1 MGKNHQPENWDGGSS
16 DSSEGKTS
24 PTAATRSCPHLK
36 RAVDSGKLRKLLKG
50 TGLLLDCGECQKMGV
65 TSPAAEAL
73 ENSVES
79 PIGSFEYDNTLWLC
93 LKCGSQL
100 CGRAKNQHALQH
112 YKTPRSDLHAV
123 AMNTRSFEIWCYQ
136 CDSDIKPDSR
146 KNLLECVEF
155 VKGLAQKPPVAVPA
169 ENIENMLRGTL
180 ESLRPLVPTDD
191 ANPFYAGPVAAAA
204 SVNNNTNTITG
215 NNKAIP
221 LPPPPLP
228 PIPGMAKRTSNF
240 NNFSAIITTGNSS
253 ATATTPAMKLTSN
266 NIFGDSLPR
275 VRGLTNLGN
284 TCFFNAVM
292 QCLAQTPYL
301 LDVLKESAEP
311 GEEFTLPGGT
321 FESKEDE
328 VLNLP
333 PIKGSLCAWG
343 GLTSALAQTL
353 DELQSGGGVFNPS
366 KLFDK
371 LCAKCPQF
379 QGGDQHDSHEL
390 LRHLLE
396 SVRAEDLKR
405 YQRVILNNLGYKD
418 QDVKSVSEDMKK
430 KCKIYGNQAAD
441 RILRPEQVFRGFLVS
456 TLTCQDCYNVS
467 SRHEYFLDMSLPV
480 SVEKS
485 QPPQMRRKTSPDNS
499 NSFYL
504 HPAPATSPTGPTK
517 AQLKKEQK
525 KERKAKRH
533 AKHQHTKQMQ
543 KQFSAEAGISTVGGD
558 NVSEAGVVD
567 AAKAVLI
574 GCATREEAAGEKDKT
589 TWSASSSSAEQS
601 DADVEDNLLDDNEK
615 SSTKP
620 LNTSIIGK
628 TAAPNYD
635 RSGNNQ
641 SFTSPVE
648 KRDDSPENMDKDSL
662 DEDENDSGIA
672 TSPANAGGSFPAS
685 SASNSETNGDAMAPG
700 DSKATNSVF
709 SLGLN
714 EKGANLVKQ
723 LTLNETNFP
732 TKTALTNGDV
742 KPNEN
747 ADQSDI
753 QSIVSQLDSLTI
765 NNDEQ
770 QQNKAARAKAKRSRT
785 QSYSDWSTTIAPR
798 YQCEDGECSVQ
809 SCLNSFTAVELMT
822 GNNKVGCEACTKRI
836 NGDDPKAKTVNTN
849 ATKQFLISS
858 PPAVLILHLKRFQLG
873 PRCMFRKLTRPVS
886 FPMILDIAPFC
897 GSKVKNLPNIDR
909 KQKKLLY
916 ALYGV
921 VEHSGSMYGGHYTA
935 YVKVRPKLS
944 QEDKRWKFIPQGSKA
959 ELDQDDEQRKKL
971 DELLAREKAR
981 DLRMKAANDSDDFSN
996 SCSSS
1001 SDSSNTSSSSE
1012 PEESSIPPS
1021 PMSPC
1026 PNETA
1031 GAVGGIDETINVQV
1045 PMGKWY
1051 YVSDSRVSD
1060 ASESEVLNA
1069 QAYLLFY
1076 ERIY

>member
-1 MGKNHQPENWDGGSS
+1 MGKNHQPDNWDDGSS
-16 DSSEGKTS
+16 DSGEEKTS
-24 PTAATRSCPHLK
+24 PTAVTRSCPHLK
-36 RAVDSGKLRKLLKG
+36 RAVDSAKLRKLLKG
-50 TGLLLDCGECQKMGV
+50 TGLLLDCTECQRMGF
-65 TSPAAEAL
+65 TSPATEA
-73 ENSVES
+73 SES
-79 PIGSFEYDNTLWLC
+79 PSSVDIEYDNTLWLC

-100 CGRAKNQHALQH
+100 CGRSKNQHALH
-112 YKTPRSDLHAV
+112 HFKTPRSDCHAL
-123 AMNTRSFEIWCYQ
+123 AMNTRSFDIWCYD
-136 CDSDIKPDSR
+136 CDNDVKPDSR
-146 KNLLECVEF
+146 KNLLDCVEF
-155 VKGLAQKPPVAVPA
+155 VKGLAQKPPVQNV
-169 ENIENMLRGTL
+169 ENMILGAW
-180 ESLRPLVPTDD
+180 ESLRPLVSTDD
-191 ANPFYAGPVAAAA
+191 NLATTPQSSGT
-204 SVNNNTNTITG
+204 VNTDCNNITG
-215 NNKAIP
+215 INKAIP
-221 LPPPPLP
+221 LPAPPLP
-228 PIPGMAKRTSNF
+228 PIPGMAKRTNNEPLVTTYSNF
-240 NNFSAIITTGNSS
+240 NNLPPIE
-253 ATATTPAMKLTSN
+253 P
-266 NIFGDSLPR
+266 LPR

-284 TCFFNAVM
+284 TCFFNAVL

-321 FESKEDE
+321 FDINNDE
-328 VLNLP
+328 VLKLP
-333 PIKGSLCAWG
+333 PIKGTLTAWG
-343 GLTSALAQTL
+343 GLTSALANTL
-353 DELQSGGGVFNPS
+353 EELQSGGGVFNPS
-366 KLFDK
+366 KLLNK
-371 LCAKCPQF
+371 LTTKCPQF

-390 LRHLLE
+390 LRQLLE
-396 SVRAEDLKR
+396 SVRSEDLKR
-405 YQRVILNNLGYKD
+405 YQRVILQNLGCKD
-418 QDVKSVSEDMKK
+418 QDAKSASDDMKR

-441 RILRPEQVFRGFLVS
+441 RILMPEKVFRGFLVS

-485 QPPQMRRKTSPDNS
+485 QPPAMRRKTSPDNA

-517 AQLKKEQK
+517 SQLKKEAK

-533 AKHQHTKQMQ
+533 AKHQHTKQQIQ
-543 KQFSAEAGISTVGGD
+543 KVGSAEGQNSTPTSG
-558 NVSEAGVVD
+558 ED
-567 AAKAVLI
+567 AVPII
-574 GCATREEAAGEKDKT
+574 GCATREEADDRT
-589 TWSASSSSAEQS
+589 TGALSAESSSSAEQS
-601 DADVEDNLLDDNEK
+601 DADVEDNLLDDNDK
-615 SSTKP
+615 CPTKP
-620 LNTSIIGK
+620 LNTSANAKALNNI
-628 TAAPNYD
+628 D
-635 RSGNNQ
+635 RNGNNQ
-641 SFTSPVE
+641 LTSPVE
-648 KRDDSPENMDKDSL
+648 KRGDSPENMDKDSL

-672 TSPANAGGSFPAS
+672 TSPANAGGASFPAS
-685 SASNSETNGDAMAPG
+685 STSNSETNGDANIIET
-700 DSKATNSVF
+700 KTTNSVF

-714 EKGANLVKQ
+714 EKGANLLKQ
-723 LTLNETNFP
+723 LSNGINTDET
-732 TKTALTNGDV
+732 TTTLTNGDI
-742 KPNEN
+742 KSEEN
-747 ADQSDI
+747 GDNSAAMQSVI
-753 QSIVSQLDSLTI
+753 NKLDRLQI
-765 NNDEQ
+765 ENDEQ
-770 QQNKAARAKAKRSRT
+770 QQKKSARAKAKRSRT

-809 SCLNSFTAVELMT
+809 SCLNNFTAVELMT

-873 PRCMFRKLTRPVS
+873 QRFVFRKLTGHVS

-944 QEDKRWKFIPQGSKA
+944 KDDKRWKFIPQGSKA

-971 DELLAREKAR
+971 EELLAREKAR

-996 SCSSS
+996 SCNSSL
-1001 SDSSNTSSSSE
+1001 DSSASSSSSE
-1012 PEESSIPPS
+1012 PDDS
-1021 PMSPC
+1021 PTSPDGGHNDE
-1026 PNETA
+1026 PE
-1031 GAVGGIDETINVQV
+1031 GAVGGIDEAINVQV

-1060 ASESEVLNA
+1060 ASESEVLKA